1 MPQKKMT
8 LDNLAG
14 IMQNEFLDM
23 KKEMHLTINEATDKV
38 EKKLSSKINGLK
50 SESKDIKSD
59 TSQILRQQ
67 KAEVDRDDRQDLKI
81 KNHEERIIILE
92 RKNGVKI

>member
-1 MPQKKMT
+1 MTKKKMT

-14 IMQNEFLDM
+14 MMQNEFLDM
-23 KKEMHLTINEATDKV
+23 KKEMHLTINEATNKV

-81 KNHEERIIILE
+81 KDHETRIVVLE
-92 RKNGVKI
+92 KDKELV

>member
-1 MPQKKMT
+1 MT

-14 IMQNEFLDM
+14 MMQNEFLDM
-23 KKEMHLTINEATDKV
+23 KKEMHLTINEATNKV

-81 KNHEERIIILE
+81 KDHETRIVVLE
-92 RKNGVKI
+92 KDKELV